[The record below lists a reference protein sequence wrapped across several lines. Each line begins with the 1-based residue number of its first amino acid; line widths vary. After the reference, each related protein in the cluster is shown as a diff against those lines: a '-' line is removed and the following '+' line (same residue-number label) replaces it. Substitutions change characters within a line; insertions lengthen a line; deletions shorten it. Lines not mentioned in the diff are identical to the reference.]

1 MNICKLILNQS
12 AMMLHNTFMQIA
24 QKVCS
29 MGMLEKAPSDDMR
42 AFVFFGEN
50 TNAMVVCEN
59 EYSTFHY

>member
-1 MNICKLILNQS
+1 
-12 AMMLHNTFMQIA
+12 MMLHNTFMQIA